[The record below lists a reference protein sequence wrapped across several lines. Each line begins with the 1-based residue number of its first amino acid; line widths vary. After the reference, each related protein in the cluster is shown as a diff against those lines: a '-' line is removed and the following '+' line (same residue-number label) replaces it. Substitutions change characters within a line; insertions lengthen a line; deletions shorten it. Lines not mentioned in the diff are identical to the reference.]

1 MAADVLKP
9 NKVPLFANEN
19 INYQYHQPNKVPLF
33 ANENINYQYF
43 EVCLRKT
50 SFCFSKPL

>member
-19 INYQYHQPNKVPLF
+19 INYQN
-33 ANENINYQYF
+33 F
-43 EVCLRKT
+43 EDLLT
-50 SFCFSKPL
+50 GN

>member
-19 INYQYHQPNKVPLF
+19 IY
-33 ANENINYQYF
+33 YQYF
-43 EVCLRKT
+43 EVCLRVLA
-50 SFCFSKPL
+50 FVLANRYNCDVN

>member
-19 INYQYHQPNKVPLF
+19 INYQY
-33 ANENINYQYF
+33 A
-43 EVCLRKT
+43 EVCLRET
-50 SFCFSKPL
+50 SLVSANRYNCDVN